1 MAGGLTALLTY
12 RYPLLDNATEVIHRD
27 LAGQTVVITGGAKG
41 IGFSTAE
48 AFVRQGAHVALLD
61 MDAAALDAAVAA
73 LKAAGGQ
80 AMAVQASVT
89 DAEAVERAFQA
100 VEQAWGRIDVLVN
113 NAGVS
118 ANKPTLEVT
127 VDEWR
132 RAVDINLTGVFLC
145 AQAAGRRM
153 VPAGSGS
160 IINLASMYGV
170 VAAPD
175 RAAYCATKGAVVLL
189 TETLAVEW
197 GPLGVRVNAL
207 APGYV
212 ETDLVRDL
220 AARGRLDPERLKQR
234 TPLRRMAQPAEMAD
248 LAVFLA
254 SRQAAYI
261 TGHTLVADGGWS
273 RYSYL

>member
-1 MAGGLTALLTY
+1 VHKIDAAPADSGVRHT
-12 RYPLLDNATEVIHRD
+12 D
-27 LAGQTVVITGGAKG
+27 LVGKSVMVTGGARG
-41 IGFSTAE
+41 IGLATAR
-48 AFVRQGAHVALLD
+48 AYARQGARVALLD
-61 MDAAALDAAVAA
+61 LDEDALRSAVAGI
-73 LKAAGGQ
+73 AAQGGQ
-80 AMAVQASVT
+80 ALACPASVT
-89 DAEAVERAFQA
+89 DADAVERAFAQA
-100 VEQAWGRIDVLVN
+100 EAAFGGLDVLVN

-153 VPAGSGS
+153 VPRGAGC

-197 GPLGVRVNAL
+197 GPAGVRVNAL

-220 AARGRLDPERLKQR
+220 AARGRLDPERLRQR
-234 TPLRRMAQPAEMAD
+234 TPLRRLAQPGEMAE
-248 LAVFLA
+248 LAVFLG

-261 TGHTLVADGGWS
+261 NGHTLVADGGWS
-273 RYSYL
+273 RYCYL

>member
-1 MAGGLTALLTY
+1 MDQT
-12 RYPLLDNATEVIHRD
+12 PEVIHPD
-27 LAGQTVVITGGAKG
+27 LRGQSVVITGGAKG
-41 IGFSTAE
+41 IGLATAQ
-48 AFVRQGAHVALLD
+48 AFARQGARVALLD
-61 MDAAALDAAVAA
+61 MDTTALEEAVAGLSA
-73 LKAAGGQ
+73 LGGE
-80 AMAVQASVT
+80 ALAVQASVT
-89 DAEAVERAFQA
+89 DADAVERAFAQ

-153 VPAGSGS
+153 VPAGVGT

-234 TPLRRMAQPAEMAD
+234 TPLRRLAQPAEMAD

-254 SRQAAYI
+254 SRQAGYI
-261 TGHTLVADGGWS
+261 NGHTLVADGGWS

>member
-1 MAGGLTALLTY
+1 M
-12 RYPLLDNATEVIHRD
+12 DNTTEVIHPD
-27 LAGQTVVITGGAKG
+27 LRGQVVVITGGAKG
-41 IGFSTAE
+41 IGYSTAQ
-48 AFVRQGAHVALLD
+48 AFARQGARVALLD
-61 MDAAALDAAVAA
+61 MDAAALEAAVASLAATGAGAQA
-73 LKAAGGQ
+73 LAL
-80 AMAVQASVT
+80 QASVT
-89 DAEAVERAFQA
+89 DADAVERAFAQV
-100 VEQAWGRIDVLVN
+100 VETWGRIDVLVN
-113 NAGVS
+113 NAGIS

-197 GPLGVRVNAL
+197 GPAGVRVNAL

>member
-1 MAGGLTALLTY
+1 MDH
-12 RYPLLDNATEVIHRD
+12 PTEVIHSD
-27 LAGQTVVITGGAKG
+27 LAGQRVVITGGAKG
-41 IGFSTAE
+41 IGFSTAQ
-48 AFVRQGAHVALLD
+48 AFLRQGARVALLD
-61 MDAAALDAAVAA
+61 MDATALESAVAE
-73 LKAAGGQ
+73 LKSAGGD

-89 DAEAVERAFQA
+89 DADAVERAFAQ
-100 VEQAWGRIDVLVN
+100 VEHAWGRIDVLVN

-118 ANKPTLEVT
+118 ANKPTLDVT

-254 SRQAAYI
+254 SRHAAYI

>member
-1 MAGGLTALLTY
+1 M
-12 RYPLLDNATEVIHRD
+12 DNTTEVIHPELR
-27 LAGQTVVITGGAKG
+27 GQTVVITGGAKG
-41 IGFSTAE
+41 IGYSTAL
-48 AFVRQGAHVALLD
+48 AFARQGARVALLD
-61 MDAAALDAAVAA
+61 MDAAALEAAVAG
-73 LKAAGGQ
+73 LAATAPGAQ

-89 DAEAVERAFQA
+89 DADAVERAFAQVA
-100 VEQAWGRIDVLVN
+100 ETWGGIDVLVN
-113 NAGVS
+113 NAGIS

-197 GPLGVRVNAL
+197 GPAGVRVNAL

>member
-1 MAGGLTALLTY
+1 
-12 RYPLLDNATEVIHRD
+12 LDNTPEVRHAD
-27 LAGQTVVITGGAKG
+27 LRGKNVVITGGAKG
-41 IGFSTAE
+41 IGYATAE
-48 AFVRQGAHVALLD
+48 AFVRQGARVALLD
-61 MDAAALDAAVAA
+61 MDPAALDAAVAG
-73 LKAAGGQ
+73 LRAAGGE
-80 AMAVQASVT
+80 ALAAQASVT
-89 DAEAVERAFQA
+89 DAEAVERAFAQ
-100 VEQAWGRIDVLVN
+100 VEQAWGGIDVLVN
-113 NAGVS
+113 NAGIS
-118 ANKPTLEVT
+118 ANKPSLDVT
-127 VDEWR
+127 PEEWR

-145 AQAAGRRM
+145 ARAAGRRM
-153 VPAGSGS
+153 VPKGEGC

-197 GPLGVRVNAL
+197 GPAGVRVNAL

-234 TPLRRMAQPAEMAD
+234 TPLRRLAQPAEMAD

-254 SRQAAYI
+254 SSQAAYI

>member
-1 MAGGLTALLTY
+1 M
-12 RYPLLDNATEVIHRD
+12 DNTTEVIHPELR
-27 LAGQTVVITGGAKG
+27 GQVVVITGGAKG
-41 IGFSTAE
+41 IGYSTAQ
-48 AFVRQGAHVALLD
+48 AFARQGARVALLD
-61 MDAAALDAAVAA
+61 MDAAALEAAVADLA
-73 LKAAGGQ
+73 KANTGTGAQ
-80 AMAVQASVT
+80 VMAVQASVT
-89 DAEAVERAFQA
+89 DADAVERAFAQ
-100 VEQAWGRIDVLVN
+100 VSETWGGIDVLVN
-113 NAGVS
+113 NAGIS

-127 VDEWR
+127 EDEWR

-197 GPLGVRVNAL
+197 GPSGVRVNAL

>member
-1 MAGGLTALLTY
+1 M
-12 RYPLLDNATEVIHRD
+12 DNTTEVIHPELR
-27 LAGQTVVITGGAKG
+27 GRTVVITGGAKG
-41 IGFSTAE
+41 IGYSTAQ
-48 AFVRQGAHVALLD
+48 AFARQGARVALLD
-61 MDAAALDAAVAA
+61 MDAAALEAAVAS
-73 LKAAGGQ
+73 LAATGTGAQ

-89 DAEAVERAFQA
+89 DADAVERAFAQVA
-100 VEQAWGRIDVLVN
+100 ETWGGIDVLVN
-113 NAGVS
+113 NAGIS

-197 GPLGVRVNAL
+197 GPAGVRVNAL

>member
-1 MAGGLTALLTY
+1 MDQT
-12 RYPLLDNATEVIHRD
+12 PEVIHPD
-27 LAGQTVVITGGAKG
+27 LRGQSVVITGGAKG
-41 IGFSTAE
+41 IGLATAQ
-48 AFVRQGAHVALLD
+48 AFVRQGARVALLD
-61 MDAAALDAAVAA
+61 MDATALDEAVAGLTA
-73 LKAAGGQ
+73 LGGE
-80 AMAVQASVT
+80 ALAVQASVT
-89 DAEAVERAFQA
+89 DADA
-100 VEQAWGRIDVLVN
+100 VEQAFAQVEKAWSRIDVLVN

-153 VPAGSGS
+153 VPAGAGS

-197 GPLGVRVNAL
+197 GPMGVRGDAR
-207 APGYV
+207 APGDGG
-212 ETDLVRDL
+212 TGLVRAL

-234 TPLRRMAQPAEMAD
+234 TPLRRLAQPAEMAD

-254 SRQAAYI
+254 SRQAAYVN
-261 TGHTLVADGGWS
+261 GHTLVADGGWS

>member
-1 MAGGLTALLTY
+1 M
-12 RYPLLDNATEVIHRD
+12 
-27 LAGQTVVITGGAKG
+27 
-41 IGFSTAE
+41 
-48 AFVRQGAHVALLD
+48 
-61 MDAAALDAAVAA
+61 
-73 LKAAGGQ
+73 
-80 AMAVQASVT
+80 
-89 DAEAVERAFQA
+89 
-100 VEQAWGRIDVLVN
+100 
-113 NAGVS
+113 
-118 ANKPTLEVT
+118 
-127 VDEWR
+127 
-132 RAVDINLTGVFLC
+132 
-145 AQAAGRRM
+145 
-153 VPAGSGS
+153 
-160 IINLASMYGV
+160 

-212 ETDLVRDL
+212 ETDLARRS
-220 AARGRLDPERLKQR
+220 ARGRLDPERLKQR
-234 TPLRRMAQPAEMAD
+234 TPLRRLAQPAEMAD

>member
-1 MAGGLTALLTY
+1 M
-12 RYPLLDNATEVIHRD
+12 DNTTEVIHPELR
-27 LAGQTVVITGGAKG
+27 GQTVVITGGAKG
-41 IGFSTAE
+41 IGYSTAQ
-48 AFVRQGAHVALLD
+48 AFARQGARVALLD
-61 MDAAALDAAVAA
+61 MDAAALEAAVASLAASGTDVQA
-73 LKAAGGQ
+73 L
-80 AMAVQASVT
+80 AVQASVT
-89 DAEAVERAFQA
+89 DADAVERAFAQVA
-100 VEQAWGRIDVLVN
+100 QTWGRIDVLVN
-113 NAGVS
+113 NAGIA

-197 GPLGVRVNAL
+197 GPAGVRVNAL

>member
-1 MAGGLTALLTY
+1 M
-12 RYPLLDNATEVIHRD
+12 DNTTEVIHAELR
-27 LAGQTVVITGGAKG
+27 GQAVVITGGAKG
-41 IGFSTAE
+41 IGYSTTQ
-48 AFVRQGAHVALLD
+48 AFARQGARVALLD
-61 MDAAALDAAVAA
+61 MDAGALDAAVAA
-73 LKAAGGQ
+73 LAADGAQ

-89 DAEAVERAFQA
+89 DADAVERAFAQVA
-100 VEQAWGRIDVLVN
+100 ETWGGIDVLVN
-113 NAGVS
+113 NAGIS

-197 GPLGVRVNAL
+197 GPAGVRVNAL

-220 AARGRLDPERLKQR
+220 AARGRLDPDRLKQR

-261 TGHTLVADGGWS
+261 NGHTLVADGGWS

>member
-1 MAGGLTALLTY
+1 V
-12 RYPLLDNATEVIHRD
+12 DNTTEVIHAELRGR
-27 LAGQTVVITGGAKG
+27 AVVITGGAKG
-41 IGFSTAE
+41 IGYSTAQ
-48 AFVRQGAHVALLD
+48 AFARQGARVALLD
-61 MDAAALDAAVAA
+61 TDADALDAAVAR
-73 LKAAGGQ
+73 LLAAGSAGTGAGTGAQ

-89 DAEAVERAFQA
+89 DADAVERAFAQ
-100 VEQAWGRIDVLVN
+100 VEAAWGGIDVLVN
-113 NAGVS
+113 NAGIS
-118 ANKPTLEVT
+118 ANKPTLDVT

-153 VPAGSGS
+153 VPAGAGC
-160 IINLASMYGV
+160 IVNLASMYGV

-197 GPLGVRVNAL
+197 GPMGVRVNAL

-234 TPLRRMAQPAEMAD
+234 TPLRRLAQPAEMAD